1 MDIRAIISKLNEIEE
16 SPAAGDVVYLEFGDI
31 LEVETTILEVTGE
44 GMVLEADDKLVGLLE
59 DLNRIEESGLQY
71 YTGKKKYGKEGMAA
85 LAAAGRGG
93 ASQEELGRIK
103 DRYLKKDESTVD
115 EGDVIPFKR
124 PGLRGDAQNLQAAKE
139 LAKELY
145 WREASSYNTPA
156 ELAAEKDLRNRLA
169 KMGYEAESDLDADD
183 FNMVIT
189 HKVSGKQYRMG
200 EDELL
205 ADHISEAEYQGR
217 NVPLGKPM
225 RGDVKKFKVY
235 VRDPSTGNVKKVNFG
250 DKKMR
255 IKKSNPAR
263 RKSFRAR
270 HNCAN
275 PGPRTK
281 ARYWS
286 CRKW

>member
-16 SPAAGDVVYLEFGDI
+16 SPAAGDTVYLEFGDI

-44 GMVLEADDKLVGLLE
+44 GMVLEADDRLVGLLE
-59 DLNRIEESGLQY
+59 DLNKIEERR
-71 YTGKKKYGKEGMAA
+71 KKQKY
-85 LAAAGRGG
+85 
-93 ASQEELGRIK
+93 SQDI
-103 DRYLKKDESTVD
+103 VD

-124 PGLRGDAQNLQAAKE
+124 PGLKGDAQNLQAAKE

-145 WREASSYNTPA
+145 WRETSSHNTPG
-156 ELAAEKDLRNRLA
+156 ELAAEEDLRNRLA

-189 HKVSGKQYRMG
+189 HKASGKQYRMG

-205 ADHISEAEYQGR
+205 ADHVSEAEYRGR
-217 NVPLGKPM
+217 KVPLGKPM
-225 RGDVKKFKVY
+225 RGDVKKSKVY
-235 VRDPSTGNVKKVNFG
+235 VRGPKGNVIKVNFG

-255 IKKSNPAR
+255 IKKSNPGR
-263 RKSFRAR
+263 RKNFRAR
-270 HNCAN
+270 HNCDN
-275 PGPRTK
+275 PGPRHK

-286 CRKW
+286 CRAW